1 IVVLIPY
8 EKIKILRQRGEK
20 EQFEEIDVAPP
31 GGSSDQPWLSRADVD
46 GDGKAELLL
55 AQKNF
60 LRAVVLEKDSGA
72 YSFRVREQINGS
84 ANNSRIVAGAP
95 LLAADAKIPA
105 MFL

>member
-46 GDGKAELLL
+46 GDGKPELLL

-60 LRAVVLEKDSGA
+60 LRAVVLEKEPGGSYA
-72 YSFRVREQINGS
+72 FRVKDQINGS
-84 ANNSRIVAGAP
+84 ASNSRIVAGAP
-95 LLAADAKIPA
+95 LLAKDSKIP
-105 MFL
+105 